1 MSENISNWQGYI
13 VIEKDSI
20 IVIKSRF
27 AIDGVHV
34 FGPDS
39 DYTTLAIS
47 ALEYINSRDIVN
59 TISVD
64 SSVNQDVIQACGY
77 SLDEEAEWSIKCHSS
92 SAELCITKDTYFDTY
107 ISGEDIDPEFV
118 KNIENAWIE
127 EGKSV
132 SQGAYV
138 SKQSYDISSSSRM
151 NLSAQEING
160 QNIWPPREF
169 LNVEKTTPNRNLTKS
184 GKIVSWTKLAAG
196 GAPSEFSIRAPILD
210 GISTVLVSL
219 NDGPNGVFLVA
230 DDNVGNVG
238 IGTVVDLVLRKIYAQ
253 DNYVKYGLKAITK

>member
-1 MSENISNWQGYI
+1 ME
-13 VIEKDSI
+13 
-20 IVIKSRF
+20 
-27 AIDGVHV
+27 
-34 FGPDS
+34 
-39 DYTTLAIS
+39 TT
-47 ALEYINSRDIVN
+47 
-59 TISVD
+59 
-64 SSVNQDVIQACGY
+64 
-77 SLDEEAEWSIKCHSS
+77 
-92 SAELCITKDTYFDTY
+92 
-107 ISGEDIDPEFV
+107 ISGEGIDPEFV
-118 KNIENAWIE
+118 KNIEKAWIE
-127 EGKSV
+127 EGTSV

-138 SKQSYDISSSSRM
+138 SRQSYEISSSSRM

-219 NDGPNGVFLVA
+219 YDGPNGVFLVA
-230 DDNVGNVG
+230 DDNVGTVG

-253 DNYVKYGLKAITK
+253 DNYVKYGLKAITE